1 MDPALGRI
9 TGVIESV
16 GRRDPAVDLGRL
28 PRPRPDVTRSAR
40 QGEARAVGGCDGI
53 EGTVSSR
60 SVPVVAVT
68 EEVAQGL
75 DNATISSYSSLMRRK
90 EGALVP
96 LEVSILEAALELRRR
111 GIVEAHGFLLAKEL
125 RDGTHARRLTAYG
138 TLYKAL
144 ERLERAG
151 HLASRWE
158 DPQLAADDGRPRR
171 RFYRVTLIGENALA
185 EARAAERDGTLPRS
199 AAVQPS

>member
-1 MDPALGRI
+1 
-9 TGVIESV
+9 
-16 GRRDPAVDLGRL
+16 
-28 PRPRPDVTRSAR
+28 
-40 QGEARAVGGCDGI
+40 
-53 EGTVSSR
+53 
-60 SVPVVAVT
+60 
-68 EEVAQGL
+68 
-75 DNATISSYSSLMRRK
+75 MRRK

-96 LEVSILEAALELRRR
+96 LEVSILEATLELRQH
-111 GIVEAHGFLLAKEL
+111 GIAEAHGFLLAKEL

-158 DPQLAADDGRPRR
+158 DPQLAADEGRPRR
-171 RFYRVTLIGENALA
+171 RFYRVTLTGEHAVA
-185 EARAAERDGTLPRS
+185 EAKVAERDGTLPRS